1 MEGLSR
7 APQAQGKAELAELT
21 EPREVRGEGRGVE
34 REVSERRERI
44 CPRCGQPYSY
54 IDSYRRGSQVYYAAV
69 HLEKSEE
76 GGRARK
82 RKCYLGPKVYKC
94 GKYGAKLLHLAGLA
108 DLTSPTGPVEGV
120 DGVGGVG
127 GGLGFEQL
135 LDQELLDRVKLGP
148 SKLVGVIEELSK
160 RLLKELDSGAGEVEV
175 GEAGKEL
182 AERLRSCYQLLL
194 KAYGRIAT
202 KLYEK
207 RFSRVAS
214 K

>member
-1 MEGLSR
+1 MEGLGR
-7 APQAQGKAELAELT
+7 AQATQAQGRAELT
-21 EPREVRGEGRGVE
+21 ELGEVRGEGRGAE

-44 CPRCGQPYSY
+44 CPRCGHPYSY

-94 GKYGAKLLHLAGLA
+94 GKYGAKLLHLAGLT
-108 DLTSPTGPVEGV
+108 DLTGPVEGV
-120 DGVGGVG
+120 GEVDGVSGVSG
-127 GGLGFEQL
+127 ELDFEQ
-135 LDQELLDRVKLGP
+135 LLDRVKLGP

-160 RLLKELDSGAGEVEV
+160 RLLEELDSGAGEVEV

-207 RFSRVAS
+207 RFSRVSS

>member
-1 MEGLSR
+1 M
-7 APQAQGKAELAELT
+7 
-21 EPREVRGEGRGVE
+21 
-34 REVSERRERI
+34 SERRERI

-69 HLEKSEE
+69 HLEKGEE

-94 GKYGAKLLHLAGLA
+94 GKYGAKLLHLAGLTN
-108 DLTSPTGPVEGV
+108 LTSPTGPTSPTGLVEGAGGV
-120 DGVGGVG
+120 DGVGGE
-127 GGLGFEQL
+127 LDFEQL

-148 SKLVGVIEELSK
+148 SKLVGVIEELSR

-175 GEAGKEL
+175 GEAGREL

-202 KLYEK
+202 KLYDEK
-207 RFSRVAS
+207 RFSRVVS

>member
-1 MEGLSR
+1 V
-7 APQAQGKAELAELT
+7 
-21 EPREVRGEGRGVE
+21 REEGRGVE
-34 REVSERRERI
+34 GKVSERRERI

-69 HLEKSEE
+69 HLEKGEE

-94 GKYGAKLLHLAGLA
+94 GKYGAKLLHLTGLT
-108 DLTSPTGPVEGV
+108 DLTGPVEGA
-120 DGVGGVG
+120 GGE
-127 GGLGFEQL
+127 LDFEQL

-160 RLLKELDSGAGEVEV
+160 RLLRELDSGAGEVEV

-202 KLYEK
+202 KLYEE
-207 RFSRVAS
+207 RFSRVTSQERALTARRG
-214 K
+214 

>member
-1 MEGLSR
+1 M
-7 APQAQGKAELAELT
+7 
-21 EPREVRGEGRGVE
+21 
-34 REVSERRERI
+34 SERRERI
-44 CPRCGQPYSY
+44 CPRCGHPYSY

-94 GKYGAKLLHLAGLA
+94 GKYGAKLLHLAGLT
-108 DLTSPTGPVEGV
+108 DLTGPVEGV
-120 DGVGGVG
+120 GEVDGVSGVSG
-127 GGLGFEQL
+127 ELDFEQ
-135 LDQELLDRVKLGP
+135 LLDRVKLGP

-160 RLLKELDSGAGEVEV
+160 RLLEELDSGAGEVEV

-207 RFSRVAS
+207 RFSRVSS

>member
-1 MEGLSR
+1 MGR
-7 APQAQGKAELAELT
+7 AQATQAQGRAELT
-21 EPREVRGEGRGVE
+21 ELGEVRGEGRGAE
-34 REVSERRERI
+34 EEVSERRERI
-44 CPRCGQPYSY
+44 CPRCGHPYSY

-69 HLEKSEE
+69 HLEKCEE

-94 GKYGAKLLHLAGLA
+94 GKYGAKLLHLAGFA
-108 DLTSPTGPVEGV
+108 DLTDLTGPVEGV
-120 DGVGGVG
+120 GGVG
-127 GGLGFEQL
+127 GELDFEQ
-135 LDQELLDRVKLGP
+135 LLDRVKLGP

-160 RLLKELDSGAGEVEV
+160 RLLEELDSGAGEVEV

>member
-1 MEGLSR
+1 LSQ
-7 APQAQGKAELAELT
+7 APQAQGKAELT
-21 EPREVRGEGRGVE
+21 EPREVREEGRGVE
-34 REVSERRERI
+34 GKVSERRERI

-69 HLEKSEE
+69 HLEKGEE

-94 GKYGAKLLHLAGLA
+94 GKYGAKLLHLTGLT
-108 DLTSPTGPVEGV
+108 DLTGPVEGA
-120 DGVGGVG
+120 GGE
-127 GGLGFEQL
+127 LDFEQL

-207 RFSRVAS
+207 RFSRVTSQERALTARRG
-214 K
+214 